1 VWDGDG
7 GDPAKD
13 GGVGQLVLELVHG
26 HGHVARLLRTRVQV
40 PDAQL
45 LLYSVLQPFF
55 PTNVQPYSQRFGIVR
70 SAKKCRHC
78 ILS

>member
-1 VWDGDG
+1 MDVPKVWDGDG

-40 PDAQL
+40 PDARYYYTPSCNL
-45 LLYSVLQPFF
+45 FF
-55 PTNVQPYSQRFGIVR
+55 LPTFSPTARD
-70 SAKKCRHC
+70 
-78 ILS
+78 